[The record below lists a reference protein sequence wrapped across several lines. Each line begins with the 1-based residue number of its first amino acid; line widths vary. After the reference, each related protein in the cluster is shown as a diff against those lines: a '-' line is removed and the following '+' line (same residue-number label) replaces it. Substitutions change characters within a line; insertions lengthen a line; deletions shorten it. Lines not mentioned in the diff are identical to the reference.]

1 MVNYGQQFT
10 DAYIKKDLIRKII
23 YHNANLLSVG
33 VKVAPQ
39 MSLNALDVK
48 FDYPGSMTGQYPVA
62 DEAVAPREKITWSE
76 FKLNLQKAQ
85 LHYFITDVAKLR
97 GIAGTQNEIN
107 ARRAAEALAKLK
119 DDEILD
125 VLHAGIG
132 GTVAAGAV
140 WTNVSSDPE
149 QDIVS
154 AWNNILTN
162 SNVTTSELSNMSL
175 IVPAKTYG
183 SLQKLQLIGNIQQS
197 LNKYLKQTFSI
208 SIIPTRS
215 TELGT
220 SSSTDALLMVN
231 GNMTARHGVLSDG
244 AARAA
249 GVPLVEKDRVVG
261 SGDDYLVSQF
271 YRTTV
276 IEDGSA
282 GTGLTYRIYKISG
295 VCT

>member
-48 FDYPGSMTGQYPVA
+48 FDYPGSMSGQYPVA
-62 DEAVAPREKITWSE
+62 DEAVAPRERITWSE

-85 LHYFITDVAKLR
+85 IHYYITDVAKLR
-97 GIAGTQNEIN
+97 AIAGTQNEIN
-107 ARRAAEALAKLK
+107 ARRGAEALAKLK

-125 VLHAGIG
+125 ILHAGIG
-132 GTVAAGAV
+132 GSVAAGAV
-140 WTNVSSDPE
+140 WTNTSSDPE
-149 QDIVS
+149 QDIVT

-162 SNVTTSELSNMSL
+162 SNVTMAELNKMSL

-197 LNKYLKQTFSI
+197 LNKYLKQTFNI
-208 SIIPTRS
+208 TIRPTRS

-220 SSSTDALLMVN
+220 SSSTDALLMVD
-231 GNMTARHGVLSDG
+231 GNMTARHGVLSEE
-244 AARAA
+244 AARSA
-249 GVPLVEKDRVVG
+249 GVPLVEKDRIVG

-276 IEDGSA
+276 IEDGEA
-282 GTGLTYRIYKISG
+282 GTGLTYRIYKITD